1 MPLDSQEFSLD
12 SVKIDQNGVVVIHDD
27 RHRIVLES
35 LFKDASPE
43 VLMGDNGI
51 CGSNCPEK

>member
-1 MPLDSQEFSLD
+1 MPLDSQSFSLD
-12 SVKIDQNGVVVIHDD
+12 SVEIDQNGVVAIRDD
-27 RHRIVLES
+27 HQRTILEP

-43 VLMGDNGI
+43 ALMGDNGI